1 MHYFNRSAVF
11 RFYDD
16 VCAEVRHD
24 CAPEIAEAFFPL
36 SRHGKSVERLIVLIV
51 RTKEKSAENLLRVE
65 DIDKGERIDF
75 FNFPR
80 NFLDFVGGDHRIYQ
94 IALGTQVA
102 SSAFEDR
109 RIVVRNFVNRSVHVV
124 RAVCNDKECRLLI
137 TLVYGIE
144 QLRR

>member
-24 CAPEIAEAFFPL
+24 CAPKITEAFFPL
-36 SRHGKSVERLIVLIV
+36 SRHGKSAERPIVLIV

-75 FNFPR
+75 FYFPR
-80 NFLDFVGGDHRIYQ
+80 NFLHFVGGDDRIYQ
-94 IALGTQVA
+94 IALDSQIA
-102 SSAFEDR
+102 PLAFEDR
-109 RIVVRNFVNRSVHVV
+109 RIVVRNFVNRSIHVV
-124 RAVCNDKECRLLI
+124 RAVCNDKKRRLLI